1 MRDRNAPLGEGDVAG
16 LAWEKMGGL
25 IPAVVQ
31 DGATLQLLMLGYMNE
46 EALRQTLSGGFA
58 TFYSRSKGRLWC
70 KGETSGNR
78 LKVQRIFAD
87 CDDDALLILAAPEGP
102 TCHLGTTSCFSEGE
116 AIGVGWLGKLAHIVG
131 ERAGAAPES
140 SYTAR
145 LLQEGPLRV
154 AQKVGEEGVEVAL
167 AGVARDTSAC
177 IEETADLI
185 YHLTVLMQARGYGWE
200 DVAGRLRERHGA
212 S

>member
-1 MRDRNAPLGEGDVAG
+1 MRDRNAPLGESDVAG
-16 LAWEKMGGL
+16 LAWDKMGGL

-31 DGATLQLLMLGYMNE
+31 DGATLQLLMLGYVNE
-46 EALRQTLSGGFA
+46 EALRQTLAGGFA
-58 TFYSRSKGRLWC
+58 TFYSRSKERLWC
-70 KGETSGNR
+70 KGESSGNR

-87 CDDDALLILAAPEGP
+87 CDDDAVLILATPEGP

-116 AIGVGWLGKLAHIVG
+116 AIGVGWLGKLARIVG
-131 ERAGAAPES
+131 ERAGAAPDS

-145 LLQEGPLRV
+145 LLQEGPLRI

-177 IEETADLI
+177 IDETADLI

-200 DVAGRLRERHGA
+200 DVADRLRERHGA

>member
-102 TCHLGTTSCFSEGE
+102 TCHLGTASCFSEAE
-116 AIGVGWLGKLAHIVG
+116 AAGIGWLGKLARIVS
-131 ERAGAAPES
+131 ERASAAPDS

>member
-1 MRDRNAPLGEGDVAG
+1 MRDRNAPVGEGDVAG

-87 CDDDALLILAAPEGP
+87 CDDDALLILATPEGP

-116 AIGVGWLGKLAHIVG
+116 AIGVGWLGKLARIVG

-145 LLQEGPLRV
+145 LLEEGPLRV

-185 YHLTVLMQARGYGWE
+185 YHLTVLMQARGYGWQ